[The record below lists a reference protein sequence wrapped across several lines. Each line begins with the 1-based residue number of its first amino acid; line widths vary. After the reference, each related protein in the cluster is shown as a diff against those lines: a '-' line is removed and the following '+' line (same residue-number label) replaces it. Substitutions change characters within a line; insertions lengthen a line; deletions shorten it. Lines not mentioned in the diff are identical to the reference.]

1 MPFKKS
7 AVKRTKSTD
16 ILPANEYN
24 RKRADVVEELK
35 DKRIN
40 ITYKNGNRNWVSEDN
55 YSPNV
60 MNIFIA
66 SPAVKG
72 IPQRTALW
80 HELSHVL
87 HNSFASGFFN
97 MAADLSK
104 KQVNRI
110 LDKYPV
116 LGTAEEALANHTNR
130 PMSGSTGY
138 GWMNDY
144 YEGQLMQL
152 YRMSFNAIEDQRI
165 ESLTGSVW
173 LGTGKM
179 FNKMRDALGERLL
192 DNLKKNV
199 NISEQNGIDN
209 PINHLLLI
217 RFNQSSAVKADHKL
231 HKAMADV
238 SGKDEFG
245 SIVIWKRYV
254 KPVIDKWFMNRI
266 EKELKEHEESL
277 SNKIEQTNQT
287 ESKVEEYEDKKREH
301 DELQQYNY
309 EHVEQQMLKYDSML
323 TNIGSEET
331 KAIQDKESWTDKAER
346 VFNKLSATRYK
357 KSDELEKMKHDINA
371 KADSLEAELRDMG
384 REVSYDGSNT
394 EVSQETGMN
403 ANQCDISV
411 SDDQD
416 SLVTRCEA
424 EGIDLDSEDISEDD
438 MDTML
443 VESEEGGASQVKEI
457 KNGLSGMAM
466 PKEPS
471 NIHIVTRT
479 EEDNNVDTTLVTGL
493 RNIVSKL
500 KERNVPTLS
509 DTGDE
514 FDEDEYINLK
524 QRGYGDVFKQSK
536 LQNGIDILVSID
548 GSGSMESNENIDE
561 ARKLVSSLFK
571 VAQTIPELSVEANVW
586 SSNTSG
592 DVGMTTIKTLAD
604 CKNITTHVTSSGRYY
619 ETPTH
624 EALSYS
630 ARRLKGMQGRH
641 KMLILITDGYPQFS
655 KGGSHMSNKAIVTAC
670 KKSLRKVMQVTD
682 NVICINVEP
691 RGYSTVEMLKDIF
704 GKRYVE
710 YEGVKKANEF
720 VSKTLKRKFIEV
732 LRR

>member
-35 DKRIN
+35 NKRIN

-55 YSPNV
+55 YSTDT

-87 HNSFASGFFN
+87 HNSFASGFFK
-97 MAADLSK
+97 MAEDLAK

-110 LDKYPV
+110 LAKHPT
-116 LGTAEEALANHTNR
+116 LGSAEIALAKHTNR

-165 ESLTGSVW
+165 ESLTGGVW

-254 KPVIDKWFMNRI
+254 KPVIDKWFMNKI
-266 EKELKEHEESL
+266 DKELKKHEESL

-301 DELQQYNY
+301 DELSQYSYN
-309 EHVEQQMLKYDSML
+309 HVEQQMIKYDKML
-323 TNIGSEET
+323 SNVGSEET
-331 KAIQDKESWTDKAER
+331 KAIQDKESWADKTER
-346 VFNKLSATRYK
+346 VYQKLSQSRYK
-357 KSDELEKMKHDINA
+357 KADELEEMRKDING

-394 EVSQETGMN
+394 EVSQETGMH
-403 ANQCDISV
+403 ANQCAMTEGEED
-411 SDDQD
+411 D

-500 KERNVPTLS
+500 KERNVPSLS

-536 LQNGIDILVSID
+536 LSNGIDILVSID

-604 CKNITTHVTSSGRYY
+604 CKNITTHVTSNGRYY

-655 KGGSHMSNKAIVTAC
+655 KGGTHMSNKAIVTAC

>member
-35 DKRIN
+35 NKRIN

-55 YSPNV
+55 YSTDT

-87 HNSFASGFFN
+87 HNSFASGFFK
-97 MAADLSK
+97 MAEQLSK

-130 PMSGSTGY
+130 SMSGSTGF
-138 GWMNDY
+138 GWMGDY

-165 ESLTGSVW
+165 ESLTGGVW

-179 FNKMRDALGERLL
+179 FNKMRDALGDRLL
-192 DNLKKNV
+192 GNLKNNV
-199 NISEQNGIDN
+199 NQNGIDN

-254 KPVIDKWFMNRI
+254 KPVIDKWFMNNV
-266 EKELKEHEESL
+266 EKELKEHEESI
-277 SNKIEQTNQT
+277 SNKVEETNQT
-287 ESKVEEYEDKKREH
+287 ESKVEEYEDKKREV
-301 DELQQYNY
+301 DELKSYSYGDVEKKMQQYD
-309 EHVEQQMLKYDSML
+309 EMLS
-323 TNIGSEET
+323 NIGSEET
-331 KAIQDKESWTDKAER
+331 KAIQDKESWADKTER
-346 VFNKLSATRYK
+346 VYRNLSQTRYK
-357 KSDELEKMKHDINA
+357 KEDELAKMRTDING
-371 KADSLEAELRDMG
+371 KADALEDELRDMA
-384 REVSYDGSNT
+384 RAASYDGSNT
-394 EVSQETGMN
+394 EVSQETGMHT
-403 ANQCDISV
+403 NQCKITEGEED
-411 SDDQD
+411 D

-471 NIHIVTRT
+471 NIQMVVRY

-536 LQNGIDILVSID
+536 LSNGIDILVSID
-548 GSGSMESNENIDE
+548 GSGSMESNDNIGE

-604 CKNITTHVTSSGRYY
+604 CKNISTHVTSSGRYY

-655 KGGSHMSNKAIVTAC
+655 KGGTHMSNKSIVTAC

-710 YEGVKKANEF
+710 YAGVKKANEF